1 MVINIGNN
9 GASYVYLPDSSTNN
23 TDKAIQNSKYNFT
36 DTICANGL
44 KIAMNQI
51 LALVIYASA

>member
-9 GASYVYLPDSSTNN
+9 GASYVYVPDGSTNN
-23 TDKAIQNSKYNFT
+23 TDEAIQDGKYNFT

-44 KIAMNQI
+44 KIAMNKI
-51 LALVIYASA
+51 LALLIYSSA